1 MSDQKT
7 EQKHT
12 HNEAIPRAIE
22 DVLMDEWFDAASVS
36 ETPSGYLHEIT
47 ENDVRQL
54 VRVTW
59 ERARKESPQAFP
71 IPCDVVMGSRLY
83 RAGTPFCDVI
93 DKTAMELAY
102 ARSLISA
109 SADALDDSG
118 STSNSRLLTLL
129 DAFLDSAE
137 PGAIA
142 PIDLEDDSSRLV
154 WAMNNIGNA
163 RLATQFG
170 QHVMDVGGVGDLSDC
185 RQFID
190 AHKLAKESRH
200 D

>member
-1 MSDQKT
+1 MSNA
-7 EQKHT
+7 KHAQ
-12 HNEAIPRAIE
+12 NEVIPVGIE
-22 DVLMDEWFDAASVS
+22 EALMNEWFDAAAVCQ
-36 ETPSGYLHEIT
+36 TPSGHLHEIT
-47 ENDVRQL
+47 EDDVRQL

-83 RAGTPFCDVI
+83 KSGTPFCDVI
-93 DKTAMELAY
+93 DKTAGELAY

-118 STSNSRLLTLL
+118 DTSNSRLLTLL
-129 DAFLDSAE
+129 DAFLDSSE

-163 RLATQFG
+163 QIATQFG
-170 QHVMDVGGVGDLSDC
+170 RHVMNMGGVGDLSDC
-185 RQFID
+185 RRFVD
-190 AHKLAKESRH
+190 AQKATGEQA
-200 D
+200 